1 MKRRALR
8 FAITGLGNTAVHAI
22 VAVTLIKAMGVAAGL
37 ANACA
42 FLTATAVSYVIN
54 TFWSFGARP
63 TRDNALK
70 FGVVTAAGFAMAAY
84 LGDTAAAWGWP
95 PLVGVL
101 FVSAL
106 VAPTNFLMHHFWTY
120 RDRRTQS
127 PTGESPS
134 RPNSTH

>member
-8 FAITGLGNTAVHAI
+8 FAITGFANTAVHAL
-22 VAVTLIKAMGVAAGL
+22 VALSLVTGVGLSAGA
-37 ANACA
+37 ANAAA
-42 FLTATAVSYVIN
+42 FLTATAVSYVVN
-54 TFWSFGARP
+54 TLWSFGSQP

-70 FGVVTAAGFAMAAY
+70 FGVVTVIGFVTAGVLGEMAF
-84 LGDTAAAWGWP
+84 AWGWSP
-95 PLVGVL
+95 ILGVL
-101 FVSAL
+101 FVSAV

-127 PTGESPS
+127 PTGDSPS

>member
-84 LGDTAAAWGWP
+84 LGDTASAWGWP

-106 VAPTNFLMHHFWTY
+106 VAPANFLMHHLWTY
-120 RDRRTQS
+120 RDRRIQS